1 MRLAMVW
8 KDNSGDWGKDMF
20 GKLWR
25 KKEEGKWAIF
35 RKCDRGAGCHCR
47 ESKEHK
53 CEAHG

>member
-8 KDNSGDWGKDMF
+8 KDNAGYWGKDMF